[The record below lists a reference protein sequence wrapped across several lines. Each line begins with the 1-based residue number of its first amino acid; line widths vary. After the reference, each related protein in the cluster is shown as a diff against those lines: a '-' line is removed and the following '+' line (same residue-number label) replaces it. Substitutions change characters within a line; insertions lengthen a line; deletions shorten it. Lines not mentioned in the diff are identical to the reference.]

1 MLNPIR
7 ILLLGALALRSLL
20 AFGAVNV
27 GDTVKSVVVEKGEP
41 ASRIERGTVTV
52 LTYPDAVI
60 RCEDGKVASINQPKA
75 DYATGAVAPKPPASS
90 ATVHVATTASGEWTT
105 DYAAALASA
114 SGSNRKVFLFF
125 TGSDWCGWC
134 KRLDAEILS
143 TPEFQAY
150 ARENLILVKLDFPQG
165 IPQSAQLKRQNR
177 ELGDKYGIDGY
188 PTVIVLNSSG
198 GNIGKLGYMA
208 GGPAPFIAR
217 IKQY

>member
-1 MLNPIR
+1 MR
-7 ILLLGALALRSLL
+7 KLLLAALSLL
-20 AFGAVNV
+20 SLIAVGAVNF
-27 GDTVKSVVVEKGEP
+27 GDSLETVIAGKGQP
-41 ASRIERGTVTV
+41 DNTLSRGNITI
-52 LTYPDAVI
+52 LTYSDAVI
-60 RCEDGKVASINQPKA
+60 RLEDGKVVDLKDPNALP
-75 DYATGAVAPKPPASS
+75 GASS
-90 ATVHVATTASGEWTT
+90 SSNTKSGGVGTTGQWTT
-105 DYAAALASA
+105 DYASALAGA
-114 SGSNRKVFLFF
+114 RGTDRKILLFF

-134 KRLDAEILS
+134 KRLDAEVLS
-143 TPEFQAY
+143 TSDFRAY
-150 ARENLILVKLDFPQG
+150 ARQNLVLVKLDFPQG